1 MKKIVD
7 DERLIY
13 KVCCLYYQ
21 DDMNQKEVGDYLGIS
36 RSSVLRILRKG
47 REMGIVTIELH
58 NPRFYDYGDMEKTLE
73 RVYGLKDVVI
83 VENSVLDTR
92 QESASYMFGKAADY
106 LHSFFKEGDKIG
118 VAMGQTL
125 NNVVS
130 TNKTYEKF
138 HDLLFVALEGGISQ
152 ITVEGTDIQGNE
164 LARKYAEKFGGTYS
178 QFLSPAVFSD
188 RKVLEYFL
196 EEKAVNYILE
206 DFKKLN
212 VVVAGIGVPDRV
224 EHTLDKA
231 GYISARERR
240 SLVDHGAVGDM
251 CLQFYDSNGDID
263 GFGFFNDRVAAM
275 RLEDIR
281 KIPSKIGIAG
291 GKRKA
296 EAVIGAIRG
305 GYLNIL
311 ITDNECAKRLIE
323 LAEKAEKQTK

>member
-58 NPRFYDYGDMEKTLE
+58 NPRFYDYGEMEKTLE
-73 RVYGLKDVVI
+73 KVYGLRDVVI

-92 QESASYMFGKAADY
+92 QEAASYMFGKAADY
-106 LHSFFKEGDKIG
+106 LHSFFKEGDRVG
-118 VAMGQTL
+118 VAMGKTL

-130 TNKTYEKF
+130 TNKVYEKYN
-138 HDLLFVALEGGISQ
+138 DLLFVALEGGISK
-152 ITVEGTDIQGNE
+152 ITIDDTDIQGNE
-164 LARKYAEKFGGTYS
+164 LARKFADKFGGTYS

-188 RKVLEYFL
+188 KKVLEYFM
-196 EEKAVNYILE
+196 EEKAVNYILD

-212 VVVAGIGVPDRV
+212 VIVVGIGVPDRV
-224 EHTLDKA
+224 DHTLDKA
-231 GYISARERR
+231 GYISGRELR
-240 SLVDHGAVGDM
+240 SLSEHGAVGDL
-251 CLQFYDSNGDID
+251 CLQFYDRD
-263 GFGFFNDRVAAM
+263 GETDKFSFFNDRVAAM
-275 RLEDIR
+275 RLDDLR

-291 GKRKA
+291 GARKA

-305 GYLNIL
+305 GYVNIL

-323 LAEKAEKQTK
+323 LAEKE

>member
-58 NPRFYDYGDMEKTLE
+58 NPRFYDYGEMEKTLE
-73 RVYGLKDVVI
+73 KVYGLRDVVI

-92 QESASYMFGKAADY
+92 QEAASYMFGKAADY
-106 LHSFFKEGDKIG
+106 LHSFFKEGDRIG
-118 VAMGQTL
+118 VAMGKTL

-130 TNKTYEKF
+130 TNKVYEKYN
-138 HDLLFVALEGGISQ
+138 DLLFVALEGGISK
-152 ITVEGTDIQGNE
+152 ITVDDTDIQGNE
-164 LARKYAEKFGGTYS
+164 LARKFADKFGGTYS

-188 RKVLEYFL
+188 KKVLEYFM
-196 EEKAVNYILE
+196 EEKAVNYILD

-212 VVVAGIGVPDRV
+212 VIVVGIGVPDRV
-224 EHTLDKA
+224 DHTLDKA
-231 GYISARERR
+231 GYISGRELR
-240 SLVDHGAVGDM
+240 SLSEHGAVGDL
-251 CLQFYDSNGDID
+251 CLQFYDKD
-263 GFGFFNDRVAAM
+263 GGTDRFRFFNDRVAAM

-281 KIPSKIGIAG
+281 KIPRKIGIAG
-291 GKRKA
+291 GARKA
-296 EAVIGAIRG
+296 EAVVGAIRG
-305 GYLNIL
+305 GYINIL

-323 LAEKAEKQTK
+323 LAEKE

>member
-58 NPRFYDYGDMEKTLE
+58 NPRFYDYGEMEKTLE
-73 RVYGLKDVVI
+73 KVYGLRDVVI

-92 QESASYMFGKAADY
+92 QEAASYMFGKSADY
-106 LHSFFKEGDKIG
+106 LHSFFKEGDRIG
-118 VAMGQTL
+118 VAMGKTL

-130 TNKTYEKF
+130 TNKVYEKYN
-138 HDLLFVALEGGISQ
+138 DLLFVALEGGISK
-152 ITVEGTDIQGNE
+152 ITIDDTDIQGNE
-164 LARKYAEKFGGTYS
+164 LARKFADKFGGTYS

-188 RKVLEYFL
+188 KKVLEYFM
-196 EEKAVNYILE
+196 EEKAVNYILD

-212 VVVAGIGVPDRV
+212 VIVVGIGVPDRV
-224 EHTLDKA
+224 DHTLDKA
-231 GYISARERR
+231 GYISGRELR
-240 SLVDHGAVGDM
+240 SLSEHGAVGDL
-251 CLQFYDSNGDID
+251 CLQFYDKD
-263 GFGFFNDRVAAM
+263 GGTDRFSFFNDRVAAM

-291 GKRKA
+291 GARKA
-296 EAVIGAIRG
+296 EAVTGAIRG
-305 GYLNIL
+305 GYINIL

-323 LAEKAEKQTK
+323 LAEKQN

>member
-58 NPRFYDYGDMEKTLE
+58 NPRFYDYGEMEKTLE
-73 RVYGLKDVVI
+73 RVYGLRDVVI

-92 QESASYMFGKAADY
+92 QEAASYMFGKAADY
-106 LHSFFKEGDKIG
+106 LHSFFKEGDRIG
-118 VAMGQTL
+118 VAMGKTL

-130 TNKTYEKF
+130 TNKIYEKYN
-138 HDLLFVALEGGISQ
+138 DLLFVALEGGISK
-152 ITVEGTDIQGNE
+152 ITIDDTDIQGNE
-164 LARKYAEKFGGTYS
+164 LARKFADKFGGTYS

-188 RKVLEYFL
+188 KKVLEYFM
-196 EEKAVNYILE
+196 EEKAVNYILD

-212 VVVAGIGVPDRV
+212 VIVVGIGVPDRV
-224 EHTLDKA
+224 DHTLDKA
-231 GYISARERR
+231 GYISGRELR
-240 SLVDHGAVGDM
+240 SLSEHGAVGDL
-251 CLQFYDSNGDID
+251 CLQFYDKD
-263 GFGFFNDRVAAM
+263 GETDRFRFFNDRVAAM

-281 KIPSKIGIAG
+281 NIPSKIGIAG
-291 GKRKA
+291 GARKA

-305 GYLNIL
+305 GYINVL
-311 ITDNECAKRLIE
+311 ITDNDCAKRLIE
-323 LAEKAEKQTK
+323 LAEKQN